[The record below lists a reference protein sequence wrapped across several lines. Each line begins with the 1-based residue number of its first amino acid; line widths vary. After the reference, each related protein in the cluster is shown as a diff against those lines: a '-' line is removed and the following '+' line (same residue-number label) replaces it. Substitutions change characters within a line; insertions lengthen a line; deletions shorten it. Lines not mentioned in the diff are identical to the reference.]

1 MSNFWIYQE
10 GQRVGLLQD
19 FTSIQWLEEYQDAG
33 EVRIVAPPTGEN
45 RQLLTVGTQIYNTES
60 NTLARIVQLDLEN
73 GEELIVKAIG
83 GTGVLDQR
91 VVMTGVNGI
100 EITGAEA
107 GMYQVVRDNLRGLPI
122 GLASVRG
129 FTETVETTIT
139 WGSVLDAL
147 KILAGQSGLGFRV
160 QFDPQRET
168 ETFSV
173 YRGTNRSERNEDYV
187 GLFST
192 ALGNITS
199 FSIQDSMH
207 GYRNVAIVDGG
218 VRDNRQIVETVSL
231 GNPVGINRRE
241 LFVDASSLQ
250 VEAGVNIQEA
260 LRQQG
265 HEVLREHLRHFTVDC
280 EITEANMSFG
290 KDFYLGDVLPISIV
304 DYGLAINAR
313 IIAVRHVYERSGR
326 RLVLSIEEV
335 EG

>member
-1 MSNFWIYQE
+1 M
-10 GQRVGLLQD
+10 
-19 FTSIQWLEEYQDAG
+19 
-33 EVRIVAPPTGEN
+33 
-45 RQLLTVGTQIYNTES
+45 
-60 NTLARIVQLDLEN
+60 
-73 GEELIVKAIG
+73 
-83 GTGVLDQR
+83 
-91 VVMTGVNGI
+91 
-100 EITGAEA
+100 
-107 GMYQVVRDNLRGLPI
+107 
-122 GLASVRG
+122 
-129 FTETVETTIT
+129 
-139 WGSVLDAL
+139 
-147 KILAGQSGLGFRV
+147 
-160 QFDPQRET
+160 
-168 ETFSV
+168 
-173 YRGTNRSERNEDYV
+173 YRGTNRSRRNEDYV

-199 FSIQDSMH
+199 FSIQDSVH

-280 EITEANMSFG
+280 EITEANMTFG
-290 KDFYLGDVLPISIV
+290 KDFHLGDVLPISIV